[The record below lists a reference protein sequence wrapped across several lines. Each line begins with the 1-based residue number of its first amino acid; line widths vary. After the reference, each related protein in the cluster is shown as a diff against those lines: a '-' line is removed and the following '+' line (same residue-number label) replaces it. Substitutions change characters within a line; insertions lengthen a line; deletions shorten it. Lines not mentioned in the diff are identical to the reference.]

1 MILRNLGKSGL
12 KVSLVGL
19 GTNNFGGRLDRDA
32 SRLVIDKA
40 LDLGINFFDT
50 ADVYGNKGGSESII
64 GEVLGARRQNV
75 IIATKFGNV
84 IDEAQQLK
92 GASRQYILKAV
103 DSSLRRLRTDWID
116 LYQIHRPDAET
127 PIEETVRALDDLV
140 RQGKV
145 RYVGLSN
152 FAPWQIVEAQWVAK
166 ELGATAFISSQDE
179 YSLLQRKLEGE
190 KSEVIEA
197 YGLSLLPFF
206 PLANGLLTG
215 KYQQDQPLPAGT
227 RLSTADRLASRYLTP
242 RNWQQLAQLKD
253 FASERDHTLLELAFS
268 WLAAQPI
275 VGSIIAG
282 ASKPEQ
288 LELNVR
294 AVDWQLTKEEL
305 AAIDRITSSD
315 PT

>member
-19 GTNNFGGRLDRDA
+19 GTNNFGGRLDLEA

-75 IIATKFGNV
+75 IIATKFGNA
-84 IDEAQQLK
+84 IDEAGQLK
-92 GASRQYILKAV
+92 GASRQYIFKAV

-166 ELGATAFISSQDE
+166 ELGASAFISSQDE
-179 YSLLQRKLEGE
+179 YSLLQRKLDGE

-253 FASERDHTLLELAFS
+253 FALHRDHTLLELAFS

-315 PT
+315 PN